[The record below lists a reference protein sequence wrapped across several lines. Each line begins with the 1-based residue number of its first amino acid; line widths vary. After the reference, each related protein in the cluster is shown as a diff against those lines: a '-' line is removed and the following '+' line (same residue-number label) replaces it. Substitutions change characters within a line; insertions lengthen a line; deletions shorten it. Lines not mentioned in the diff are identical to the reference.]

1 MAHVDRRPYTTKD
14 GKQKV
19 YWRARYRDPQ
29 GRERVKNFT
38 RRVDAE
44 RFLVGIEHAK
54 LRGEWTEPRLGKI
67 RFDAYAAEWLATKA
81 DVGPQTLTNVQG
93 RLRKHIVPCFGPLTM
108 AAVRPV
114 DVRNFV
120 TRLVG
125 SGLAPSTVKG
135 IYLTASQ
142 VFAQAVTD
150 GVISRSP
157 CIGIRLPEERKR
169 EETHFLA
176 PDDVATLAET
186 IASRFATLV
195 YAAAY
200 TGMRAGELAALR
212 VTALNLLAGTVGVSE
227 SMMEV
232 GGQLIAGPTK
242 TGRPRTLTLPRFLAE
257 MLGEHIGR
265 YPSPEGFV
273 FTMTEGGPIRQRNFY
288 RRHFKPAVLD
298 AGLPEGLHF
307 HSLRHTCAAFLIA
320 DGRHMEEVKDHLGHS
335 SIRVT
340 SDRYGHLFPKA
351 RVAVAESLDETFRRA
366 AAQSPAT
373 KMRPKARVVRL
384 PDASQGPEKGP

>member
-1 MAHVDRRPYTTKD
+1 MAHVEKRTHTAKD

-19 YWRARYRDPQ
+19 HWRARYRDPS
-29 GRERVKNFT
+29 GRERVKNFD

-44 RFLVGIEHAK
+44 RFLVNAEHAK
-54 LRGEWTEPRLGKI
+54 LRGEWTDPRLGRI
-67 RFDAYAAEWLATKA
+67 RFRDYAAEWLATKA
-81 DVGPQTLTNVQG
+81 DVGPQTLANVQG
-93 RLRKHIVPCFGPLTM
+93 RLRKHIIPFFGDMGM
-108 AAVRPV
+108 AAIRPTHARRWV
-114 DVRNFV
+114 AGLV
-120 TRLVG
+120 T

-142 VFAQAVTD
+142 VFAQALTD
-150 GVISRSP
+150 GVIGRSP
-157 CIGIRLPEERKR
+157 CVGVRLPEERQR
-169 EETHFLA
+169 EVIHFLA
-176 PDDVATLAET
+176 PEEVAALADT
-186 IASRFATLV
+186 IAPRFRALV

-212 VTALNLLAGTVGVSE
+212 VARLNLLAGTVDVVE

-232 GGQLIAGPTK
+232 GGKLVVGPTK

-265 YPSPEGFV
+265 YPSRDGFV
-273 FTMTEGGPIRQRNFY
+273 FTMAEGGPIRQRNFY
-288 RRHFKPAVLD
+288 RRHFKPAVLRVE
-298 AGLPEGLHF
+298 LPESLHF

-320 DGRHMEEVKDHLGHS
+320 NGRHMEEVKDHLGHS

-351 RVAVAESLDETFRRA
+351 RQAVAESLDETFRRA
-366 AAQSPAT
+366 AVAAPAT
-373 KMRPKARVVRL
+373 YLRPTASVTPL
-384 PDASQGPEKGP
+384 PNANHGPGKGP

>member
-1 MAHVDRRPYTTKD
+1 MA
-14 GKQKV
+14 
-19 YWRARYRDPQ
+19 
-29 GRERVKNFT
+29 
-38 RRVDAE
+38 
-44 RFLVGIEHAK
+44 
-54 LRGEWTEPRLGKI
+54 
-67 RFDAYAAEWLATKA
+67 
-81 DVGPQTLTNVQG
+81 
-93 RLRKHIVPCFGPLTM
+93 M

-120 TRLVG
+120 GRLVA

-157 CIGIRLPEERKR
+157 CIGIRLPEERQR
-169 EETHFLA
+169 EEMHFLT

-186 IASRFATLV
+186 VTPRFATLV

-212 VTALNLLAGTVGVSE
+212 VTALNLLGGTVDVSE

-232 GGQLIAGPTK
+232 GGQLVAGPTK

-265 YPSPEGFV
+265 YPSPDGFV
-273 FTMTEGGPIRQRNFY
+273 FTMTEGGPVRQRNFY

-351 RVAVAESLDETFRRA
+351 RQAVADSLDETFRRA
-366 AAQSPAT
+366 AARPAAT
-373 KMRPKARVVRL
+373 EMRPTAPVI
-384 PDASQGPEKGP
+384 PFPNAHQGPGKGP

>member
-1 MAHVDRRPYTTKD
+1 MAHIEKRPYAAKD
-14 GKQKV
+14 GKQKI
-19 YWRARYRDPQ
+19 YWRARYRDPR
-29 GRERVKNFT
+29 GRERVKTFT

-67 RFDAYAAEWLATKA
+67 RFDQYAAEWLATKA

-93 RLRKHIVPCFGPLTM
+93 RLRKHIVPRFGATAM
-108 AAVRPV
+108 AAVRPA
-114 DVRNFV
+114 DVRKFV
-120 TRLVG
+120 AILVE
-125 SGLAPSTVKG
+125 SGLAPSTVKS

-150 GVISRSP
+150 GLISRSP
-157 CIGIRLPEERKR
+157 CIGIRLPEERQR
-169 EETHFLA
+169 EQMHFLT
-176 PDDVATLAET
+176 PDEVAALAEAIT
-186 IASRFATLV
+186 PRFSPLV

-212 VTALNLLAGTVGVSE
+212 LARLNLLAGTVDVNE

-232 GGQLIAGPTK
+232 SGQLVAGPTK

-257 MLGEHIGR
+257 MLGGHIGR

-273 FTMTEGGPIRQRNFY
+273 FTMAEGGPIRQRNFY
-288 RRHFKPAVLD
+288 RRHFKPAVLEV
-298 AGLPEGLHF
+298 GLPDGLHF

-351 RVAVAESLDETFRRA
+351 RQAVAEGLDETFRRA
-366 AAQSPAT
+366 AADSPAT
-373 KMRPKARVVRL
+373 KMRPKAPVL
-384 PDASQGPEKGP
+384 PLPNAHQGPGKGL

>member
-1 MAHVDRRPYTTKD
+1 MAHIDKRLYTTKD
-14 GKQKV
+14 GKQKI
-19 YWRARYRDPQ
+19 YWRARYRDPR

-38 RRVDAE
+38 RRIDAE

-54 LRGEWTEPRLGKI
+54 LKAEWTEPRLGKI

-81 DVGPQTLTNVQG
+81 DVGPQTLSNVQG
-93 RLRKHIVPCFGPLTM
+93 RLRKHIVPTFGASAM
-108 AAVRPV
+108 AAVRPA
-114 DVRNFV
+114 DVRKFV
-120 TRLVG
+120 GNLVEA
-125 SGLAPSTVKG
+125 GLAPSTVKS

-150 GVISRSP
+150 GLISRSP
-157 CIGIRLPEERKR
+157 CIGIRLPEERQR
-169 EETHFLA
+169 EQMHFLT
-176 PDDVATLAET
+176 PDQVDVLAEAIT
-186 IASRFATLV
+186 PRFSALV

-200 TGMRAGELAALR
+200 TGMRAGELGALR
-212 VTALNLLAGTVGVSE
+212 LGRLNLLAGTVDVAA

-232 GGQLIAGPTK
+232 GGHLVVGPTK

-257 MLGEHIGR
+257 MLGEHVGR

-273 FTMTEGGPIRQRNFY
+273 FTMAEGGPIRQRNFY

-298 AGLPEGLHF
+298 ADLPAGLHF

-351 RVAVAESLDETFRRA
+351 RQAVADGLDETFRRA
-366 AAQSPAT
+366 GGRNAAT
-373 KMRPKARVVRL
+373 KMRPKAPVL
-384 PDASQGPEKGP
+384 PSPNASQEPEKGP

>member
-1 MAHVDRRPYTTKD
+1 MAHIEKRPYTGRE
-14 GKQKV
+14 GKQKT
-19 YWRARYRDPQ
+19 YWRARYRDPR

-44 RFLVGIEHAK
+44 RFLVGIEHSK
-54 LRGEWTEPRLGKI
+54 LKGEWTEPRLGKI
-67 RFDAYAAEWLATKA
+67 RFDTYAAEWLTTKA

-93 RLRKHIVPCFGPLTM
+93 RLRKHIVPTFGSMTM
-108 AAVRPV
+108 AGVRPV
-114 DVRNFV
+114 DVRKFV
-120 TRLVG
+120 ANLVD
-125 SGLAPSTVKG
+125 SGLAASTVKS

-150 GVISRSP
+150 GLISRSP
-157 CIGIRLPEERKR
+157 CIGIRLPEERQR
-169 EETHFLA
+169 EQMHFLT
-176 PDDVATLAET
+176 PDQVSDLAEAIT
-186 IASRFATLV
+186 PRFRTLV

-212 VTALNLLAGTVGVSE
+212 LPRLNLLAGTVAVTE

-232 GGQLIAGPTK
+232 GGELVAGPTK
-242 TGRPRTLTLPRFLAE
+242 TGRPRTLTPRFLAE
-257 MLGEHIGR
+257 MLGEHIGS

-273 FTMTEGGPIRQRNFY
+273 FTMAEGGPVRQRNFY
-288 RRHFKPAVLD
+288 RRHFKPAVL
-298 AGLPEGLHF
+298 AVGLPEGLHF

-351 RVAVAESLDETFRRA
+351 RQAVADGLDETFRRA
-366 AAQSPAT
+366 ASGSSAT
-373 KMRPKARVVRL
+373 KMRPKGSVL
-384 PDASQGPEKGP
+384 PFPNADQGPRKGP

>member
-1 MAHVDRRPYTTKD
+1 MAHIEKRPYTNKD
-14 GKQKV
+14 GKQKI
-19 YWRARYRDPQ
+19 YWRARYRDPNC
-29 GRERVKNFT
+29 RERVKTFD

-54 LRGEWTEPRLGKI
+54 LRSEWTEPRLGKT
-67 RFDAYAAEWLATKA
+67 RFDEYAAEWLTTKA
-81 DVGPQTLTNVQG
+81 DVGPQTLVNVQG
-93 RLRKHIVPCFGPLTM
+93 RLRKHIVPFFGAMGM
-108 AAVRPV
+108 AAVRPA

-120 TRLVG
+120 AKLVT

-142 VFAQAVTD
+142 VFSQAVTD
-150 GVISRSP
+150 GLISRSP
-157 CIGIRLPEERKR
+157 CAGIRLPEDRQR
-169 EETHFLA
+169 EEMHFLT
-176 PDDVATLAET
+176 PEEVASLAE
-186 IASRFATLV
+186 AVDPRFRALV
-195 YAAAY
+195 FAAAY

-212 VTALNLLAGTVGVSE
+212 VSRLNLLAGTVDVKE

-232 GGQLIAGPTK
+232 GGKLVTGPTK

-265 YPSPEGFV
+265 YPSPDGFV
-273 FTMTEGGPIRQRNFY
+273 FTMAEGGPVRQRNFY
-288 RRHFKPAVLD
+288 RRHFKPAVLRV
-298 AGLPEGLHF
+298 GLPAGLHF

-340 SDRYGHLFPKA
+340 SDRYGHLFPKS
-351 RVAVAESLDETFRRA
+351 RQAVAEGLDAIFASASKGTPARRGTVSTL
-366 AAQSPAT
+366 Q
-373 KMRPKARVVRL
+373 R
-384 PDASQGPEKGP
+384 

>member
-1 MAHVDRRPYTTKD
+1 MPHVERRVHTTKD
-14 GKQKV
+14 GKDTIH
-19 YWRARYRDPQ
+19 WRARYRDPQ
-29 GRERVKNFT
+29 GRERVKTFA

-44 RFLVGIEHAK
+44 RFLTGIEHAK

-67 RFDAYAAEWLATKA
+67 RFADYAEDWLTTKA

-93 RLRKHIVPCFGPLTM
+93 RLRKHIVPCFGPTAM
-108 AAVRPV
+108 SSIRPA

-120 TRLVG
+120 ARLVAA
-125 SGLAPSTVKG
+125 GLAPSTVKG

-157 CIGIRLPEERKR
+157 CIGIRLPEDRRR
-169 EETHFLA
+169 EETHFLN
-176 PDDVATLAET
+176 PDEVGALAEAIT
-186 IASRFATLV
+186 PRFGALV

-212 VTALNLLAGTVGVSE
+212 VSSLNLLAGTVEVTE

-232 GGQLIAGPTK
+232 GGRLVAGPTK

-257 MLGEHIGR
+257 MLGEHMGH
-265 YPSPEGFV
+265 YPSADGYV
-273 FTMTEGGPIRQRNFY
+273 FTMAEGGPIRQRNFY
-288 RRHFKPAVLD
+288 RRHFKPAVVA
-298 AGLPEGLHF
+298 AGLPAGLHF

-351 RVAVAESLDETFRRA
+351 RLAVAESLDETFRRA
-366 AAQSPAT
+366 ARRPASP
-373 KMRPKARVVRL
+373 KRPSAPVLSL
-384 PDASQGPEKGP
+384 PTRSKGPASLAD